1 VAVVAPESPSRK
13 PRVRRRLPIRLG
25 SRSVRRRRGRPLR
38 HLGQEIGLLGAMLA
52 VVVAP
57 GGIIPGQIGRV
68 LLVVVATAYAMLAD
82 RRGDLRQRAA
92 LALGVGTV
100 GTTIG
105 HGIGFTHA
113 AQEGISVRAT
123 AGLCAMLLGIAVLL
137 TGLIALLRTLPAR
150 SRLLVLA
157 VAPFSFVFVLAPVA
171 TAIAVS
177 NPPPS
182 PVGTA
187 TPGDRGFPYEDVE
200 LVTSDGLRLSGWYI
214 PSRNTAAVA
223 MVHDAGAS
231 RWSLLSQ
238 AVLLARQG
246 YGVLLFDTR
255 GNGISDG
262 DAMDLGWYGGRDVA
276 AAVSYL
282 AERYD
287 VDRTKIG
294 LVGVGRGGDAALE
307 VTGTDD
313 RVRSVVA
320 EGPGRR
326 TPFDAFTLIGEP
338 LRWPQ
343 AFAETVEFT
352 TAGFLR
358 QGLPP
363 GSLRSSVLDVAPRS
377 ALLVGEM
384 DSIGAAR
391 MYQRAS
397 PGNVSLWEL
406 PTIPEGRAWDLR
418 SAIWEEKVTEFLHR
432 TLAPKPVQRQ

>member
-1 VAVVAPESPSRK
+1 
-13 PRVRRRLPIRLG
+13 
-25 SRSVRRRRGRPLR
+25 
-38 HLGQEIGLLGAMLA
+38 LLGLTIA
-52 VVVAP
+52 VVVFP

-82 RRGDLRQRAA
+82 RRGDLRQRAV

-100 GTTIG
+100 GTAIG
-105 HGIGFTHA
+105 YGIGFTHA

-123 AGLCAMLLGIAVLL
+123 AGLCAMLLGLSVLL
-137 TGLIALLRTLPAR
+137 TGLFALLRTLPAR
-150 SRLLVLA
+150 SRLLVLV
-157 VAPFSFVFVLAPVA
+157 VAPFSFAFVLAPVA
-171 TAIAVS
+171 TAVAVS
-177 NPPPS
+177 NPPPT
-182 PVGTA
+182 PVGTS

-223 MVHDAGAS
+223 MVHDAGAT
-231 RWSLLSQ
+231 RWTLLSQ

-255 GNGISDG
+255 GNGASDG

-276 AAVSYL
+276 AAVSFL

-294 LVGVGRGGDAALE
+294 LVGVGRGGDAAL
-307 VTGTDD
+307 VVAGADD

-326 TPFDAFTLIGEP
+326 TPTDGFTLLGEP
-338 LRWPQ
+338 LRWGQ
-343 AFAETVEFT
+343 GFAETVEFAA
-352 TAGFLR
+352 AGFLR
-358 QGLPP
+358 QSLPP
-363 GSLRSSVLDVAPRS
+363 WSLRSSVLDVGPRKV
-377 ALLVGEM
+377 LLVGER
-384 DSIGAAR
+384 DSIGAAK

-406 PTIPEGRAWDLR
+406 PTIPEGGAWNLR
-418 SAIWEEKVTEFLHR
+418 SAVWEETVTEFMLR
-432 TLAPKPVQRQ
+432 TLAPEPTRRQ